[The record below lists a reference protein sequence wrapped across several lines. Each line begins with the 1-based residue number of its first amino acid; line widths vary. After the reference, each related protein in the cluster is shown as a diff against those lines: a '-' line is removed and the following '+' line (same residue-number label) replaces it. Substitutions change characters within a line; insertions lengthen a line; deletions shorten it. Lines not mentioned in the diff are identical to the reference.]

1 MADNKLQHNSDE
13 IDLGQLFQLI
23 GKGFNKIFISLLRVF
38 MYFKKNIFILLGLLV
53 LGAGIGY
60 GLSKIS
66 TKKLKAEVI
75 VKPTIES
82 KNYLYDVVDEIQ
94 PNIKSKNIE
103 FFNDIGLPVDNL
115 EGFEISIGPVDDG
128 KVTSESEMKFLE
140 LLQNFDAESVAGI
153 VRAELQN
160 KTSYT
165 HRITFNY
172 SKANNGQLFAEK
184 VMDYI
189 NSNEY
194 FDGLIEIYRENA
206 TSRIEENKK
215 LLKQVDEII
224 VNYSKT
230 IAQNNSSSSTDRI
243 VLDNQERIDITG
255 LLKLKSFL
263 IKEIES
269 KKIELKNRT
278 EIIRVVNFGKTQE
291 DRKSFFGK
299 EVILIPLILLGLF
312 FLYSFLKYLNRKSS
326 EL

>member
-23 GKGFNKIFISLLRVF
+23 GKGFNKIFISFLRVF
-38 MYFKKNIFILLGLLV
+38 MYFKKNIFILLGLMI

-60 GLSKIS
+60 GLSQIS
-66 TKKLKAEVI
+66 TKKLKTEVI
-75 VKPTIES
+75 VKPTMGS
-82 KNYLYDVVDEIQ
+82 KNYLYDIVAEIKA
-94 PNIKSKNIE
+94 NIKSKNIE

-140 LLQNFDAESVAGI
+140 LLQSFDAESVAGI

-172 SKANNGQLFAEK
+172 SKANNGQLFAK
-184 VMDYI
+184 KIMDYI

-224 VNYSKT
+224 FNYSKKM
-230 IAQNNSSSSTDRI
+230 AQQDNSSGNERI
-243 VLDNQERIDITG
+243 ILDNQETVNITG
-255 LLKLKSFL
+255 LFSLKNSL
-263 IKEIES
+263 IGGIEA
-269 KKIELKNRT
+269 KKIELK
-278 EIIRVVNFGKTQE
+278 ERVETIKVLNFGKTQE
-291 DRKSFFGK
+291 VRKRFFGK
-299 EVILIPLILLGLF
+299 EIVLIPLILLGLF